1 MRIQFDK
8 TVQRSRLG
16 KSECEK
22 RRNSDLGVTNHSN
35 KHNLHYL
42 ERSHGVVVSTQDFEF
57 CDPGSNPGGT
67 FTIVFSRYLVL
78 RVWVICRMATTQLAS
93 LSKLLKIPIDSHYD
107 ESYIIRL
114 GMGVKGR

>member
-1 MRIQFDK
+1 
-8 TVQRSRLG
+8 
-16 KSECEK
+16 
-22 RRNSDLGVTNHSN
+22 
-35 KHNLHYL
+35 
-42 ERSHGVVVSTQDFEF
+42 
-57 CDPGSNPGGT
+57 
-67 FTIVFSRYLVL
+67 L

>member
-1 MRIQFDK
+1 M
-8 TVQRSRLG
+8 
-16 KSECEK
+16 
-22 RRNSDLGVTNHSN
+22 TNHSN
-35 KHNLHYL
+35 KHNSYYS

-67 FTIVFSRYLVL
+67 FTIVFSRYLIL
-78 RVWVICRMATTQLAS
+78 RVGIICRMATTQLAS

-114 GMGVKGR
+114 GMGAKRR